1 MRGHKQTAKHPVF
14 LPRLPVSAHDW
25 SKEESEVR
33 VKTESETEFENNNK
47 NNNEKTVLYS
57 LGNELVAREARRN
70 LALDLHV
77 AWDS

>member
-33 VKTESETEFENNNK
+33 VKTESATEFENNKNK
-47 NNNEKTVLYS
+47 KTVLYS
-57 LGNELVAREARRN
+57 LGHELVAREATRN
-70 LALDLHV
+70 LALDLV
-77 AWDS
+77 KDSCS